1 MAKISIH
8 DIDIGDVYEFME
20 TGDVNDAPEHIVDY
34 LQLIDKIHGM
44 YLRTRQ
50 FGNKEQVL
58 KHLILVDGFSRY
70 KADKLYDE
78 MLGYFYKGNNITK
91 KVWRNIYAAK
101 IENNATAAEL
111 SATCNQDFERAS
123 RIWERA
129 AKVRQLDLVDPPE
142 IPKEA
147 FAKPY
152 KVYAMD
158 ATFLGEK
165 PINRLELARQI
176 DALEDFT
183 PGEKELLKE
192 DAAINPIKLFD
203 NGKEELR
210 QPER

>member
-1 MAKISIH
+1 MAKIKIE

-20 TGDVNDAPEHIVDY
+20 TGDVNDAPEHIVEY
-34 LQLIDKIHGM
+34 LHLIDKIHGM

-58 KHLILVDGFSRY
+58 KHLILVYGFSRY
-70 KADKLYDE
+70 KGEKLYNE
-78 MLGYFYKGNNITK
+78 MLTYFYKGNSLSK
-91 KVWRNIYAAK
+91 KIWRNIYAEK

-111 SATCNQDFERAS
+111 TATCNQDFERAS

-129 AKVRQLDLVDPPE
+129 GKMRQLELVDPPE

-158 ATFLGEK
+158 AEFLGEK

-176 DALEDFT
+176 DEMEDYT
-183 PGEKELLKE
+183 PDEKELLKQE
-192 DAAINPIKLFD
+192 AAINPIKLFD
-203 NGKEELR
+203 NDKEELR